1 MSVTTTLATL
11 TSSRGEG
18 RAGMFCFNAVQGRGT
33 ELRGQVRGEDEPHVS
48 QVFGDPDGLMPSE
61 QLSPCSQISPH

>member
-1 MSVTTTLATL
+1 
-11 TSSRGEG
+11 
-18 RAGMFCFNAVQGRGT
+18 MFCFNAVQGRGT